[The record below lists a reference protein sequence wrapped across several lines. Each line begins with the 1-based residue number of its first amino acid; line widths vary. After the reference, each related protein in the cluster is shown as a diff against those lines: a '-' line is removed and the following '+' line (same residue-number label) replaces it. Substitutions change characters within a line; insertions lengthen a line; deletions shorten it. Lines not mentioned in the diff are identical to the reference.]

1 MGFVSVNTQSYEAQA
16 ILTKPFSSNYNL
28 ELVAPMDE
36 PDFTQT
42 NHIKSFVY
50 GHFMY

>member
-28 ELVAPMDE
+28 ELVATTEE
-36 PDFTQT
+36 PDF
-42 NHIKSFVY
+42 I
-50 GHFMY
+50 